1 MITIERK
8 YYYDGLEFNME
19 TSDYDV
25 YVLNKYL
32 TKHYDSKSANVLMK
46 TYNDDLDGLAKSLGH
61 KDIGFYCEYFLRDI
75 FVPSDDN
82 TARELC
88 SSHYELWDM
97 ADRMLILDE
106 FDKANIVCPRGF
118 AKTTIFDFA
127 VISWCI
133 CYKESIFTILIGKK
147 DKDATQFMDDIL
159 QLFEKNKRII
169 DNFGQLIDRKHNT
182 VNANEIEFTNGCDLQ
197 AVGSGTSIRGRK
209 YGNIRPSLVIG
220 DDAQDD
226 NDVLTPEA
234 RQKKYDI
241 WCKQVENVGDTAV
254 YRKGKKIKKATKV
267 VSIGTVLH
275 LECLISRLSRNP
287 DYKTVLK
294 RAILLEEGQTVD
306 DIFEQPLWQECKKL
320 LYNNK
325 DPNPQETARRFYLDH
340 YDEMQFPVLWP
351 EKWDCFED
359 LALDYWKNRKTFMS
373 EKMNDGTSIGKNW
386 FESYR
391 SMRRIDIE
399 QNLFIKTALVI
410 DPASTTGDKSDYTS
424 MVVASESG
432 NEFYYMRKIIM
443 RKLTYNEYCGMVI
456 RLLKMYRDITH
467 ICIEKNT
474 FSGADVDKIRELII
488 ADPELDITDY
498 EFINK
503 MQKQNKDEKI
513 STIIDDVN
521 NGKIIFVS
529 DDEDCEEAFKQ
540 LKEFQGQENSLHDDF
555 PDVVSEA
562 VINLSAIED
571 YPYLGWSTY

>member
-1 MITIERK
+1 MITIEHK
-8 YYYDGLEFNME
+8 YYYDGLEFDME
-19 TSDYDV
+19 TSDYEV
-25 YVLNKYL
+25 YILNKYL

-169 DNFGQLIDRKHNT
+169 DNFGVLIDRKHNT

-209 YGNIRPSLVIG
+209 YGNIRPTLVIG

-254 YRKGKKIKKATKV
+254 YRKGKKIKKATKI

-275 LECLISRLSRNP
+275 LECLISRLSHNP
-287 DYKTVLK
+287 DYKTILK
-294 RAILLEEGQTVD
+294 RAILLQEGQTVD

-325 DPNPQETARRFYLDH
+325 DSNPQETARQFYLDN

-424 MVVASESG
+424 MVVASESS

-571 YPYLGWSTY
+571 YPYLGWTTY

>member
-1 MITIERK
+1 MITIEHK
-8 YYYDGLEFNME
+8 YYYDGFEFDIE
-19 TSDYDV
+19 TSDYEV
-25 YVLNKYL
+25 YILNKYL
-32 TKHYDSKSANVLMK
+32 TKHYDSNAANALMK

-97 ADRMLILDE
+97 ADRMLIQDE

-118 AKTTIFDFA
+118 AKTTIYDFA

-209 YGNIRPSLVIG
+209 YGNIRPTLVIG

-275 LECLISRLSRNP
+275 LECLISRLSHNP

-306 DIFEQPLWQECKKL
+306 DIFNQPLWQECKKL
-320 LYNNK
+320 LYNNN
-325 DPNPQETARRFYLDH
+325 DPNPQETARQFYLDH
-340 YDEMQFPVLWP
+340 YDKMQFPVLWP

-391 SMRRIDIE
+391 SMRRIEIE
-399 QNLFIKTALVI
+399 QNLFTKTALVI

-424 MVVASESG
+424 MVVASESS

-443 RKLTYNEYCGMVI
+443 RKLTYNAYCGMVI
-456 RLLKMYRDITH
+456 RMLKLYKDITH
-467 ICIEKNT
+467 IVIEKNT
-474 FSGADVDKIRELII
+474 FSGADVDKIKELII

-498 EFINK
+498 EFINN
-503 MQKQNKDEKI
+503 MQKKNKDEKI

-562 VINLSAIED
+562 VINLNAIED
-571 YPYLGWSTY
+571 YPYLGWTTY